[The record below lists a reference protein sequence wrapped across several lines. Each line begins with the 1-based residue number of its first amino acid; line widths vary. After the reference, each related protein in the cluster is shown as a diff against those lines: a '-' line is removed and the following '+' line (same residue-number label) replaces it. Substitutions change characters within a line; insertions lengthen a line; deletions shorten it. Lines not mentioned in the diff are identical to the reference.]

1 MENKANK
8 QAVINAFEKVKSQ
21 IKGLQEENKQL
32 FAIIDKLEKFK
43 IEISGANISLQRDEV
58 LRTND

>member
-21 IKGLQEENKQL
+21 INGLQEENKRL
-32 FAIIDKLEKFK
+32 LAIIDKLEKFK
-43 IEISGANISLQRDEV
+43 IEISGAKILLQTEAEAKNV
-58 LRTND
+58 